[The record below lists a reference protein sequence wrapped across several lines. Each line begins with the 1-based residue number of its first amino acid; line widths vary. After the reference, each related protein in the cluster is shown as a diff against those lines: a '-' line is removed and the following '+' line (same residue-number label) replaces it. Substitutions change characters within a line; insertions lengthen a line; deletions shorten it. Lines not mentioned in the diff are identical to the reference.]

1 MYKLIVSD
9 LDETLLGSDGSIS
22 QANIDAIKAASKV
35 GVKFVP
41 NTGRSFTSVQV
52 LLKKLGL
59 FQMANEFVISYN
71 GGAIIE
77 NQNNQVLQTNE
88 MTYEEAKGVF
98 EITSKYPHNDTHVY
112 TLHKLYIYNPRK
124 EDLAY
129 LEPRHVD
136 YQIMKND
143 DFSIFKEDKIM
154 KVITMN
160 PDKHV
165 LHQVHDEVMAAFDDQ
180 LNASYSSG
188 MYAEFNHL
196 GTDKGT
202 ATLEL
207 AASLGIQKDEII
219 ALGDNSNDLPML
231 RKVGMPVVVS
241 NGTDEA
247 KSLAKYITQDN
258 YRAGVAEAI
267 HKFVLD

>member
-9 LDETLLGSDGSIS
+9 LDETLLGSDGKIS
-22 QANIDAIKAASKV
+22 QENIEAIKAASKK

-41 NTGRSFTSVQV
+41 NTGRGFASVQV
-52 LLKKLGL
+52 LLQKLSL
-59 FQMANEFVISYN
+59 YQEANEFVISYN
-71 GGAIIE
+71 GGAIVE
-77 NQNNQVLQTNE
+77 NQDNRVLQTNE

-98 EITSKYPHNDTHVY
+98 EITSQYLHNDTHVY
-112 TLHKLYIYNPRK
+112 TLNQLYIYNPRE

-129 LEPRHVD
+129 LKTRHVN
-136 YQIMKND
+136 YHIMEND
-143 DFSIFKEDKIM
+143 DFSIFKDDKIM

-160 PDKHV
+160 PDQEV
-165 LHQVHDEVMAAFDDQ
+165 LRPVHDKVMDTFDNQ

-207 AASLGIQKDEII
+207 ADSLGIKKDEIL

-231 RKVGMPVVVS
+231 RKVGMPVVVA
-241 NGTDEA
+241 NGTTEA
-247 KSLAKYITQDN
+247 KSLAKYVTKNN
-258 YRAGVAEAI
+258 YQTGVAEAI
-267 HKFVLD
+267 EKFVL